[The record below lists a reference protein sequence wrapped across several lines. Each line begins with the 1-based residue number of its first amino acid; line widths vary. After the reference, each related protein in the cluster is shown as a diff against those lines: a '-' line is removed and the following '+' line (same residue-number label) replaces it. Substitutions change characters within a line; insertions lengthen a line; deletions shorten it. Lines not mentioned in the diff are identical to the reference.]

1 MNKKHTEEKN
11 LTSFDR
17 SFSSNIFFSEPDK
30 YKLLEKVSHSSDKI
44 INLGTNLSYSP
55 LGFFKKSLSI
65 NIKNFNRILKF
76 DKIKKTITVEAGLTI
91 VELLNFTL
99 KHNLWIPQI
108 PGYPTIS
115 IGGAIAVN
123 AHGKSCA
130 VHGTIRNSIKN
141 IFLFHK
147 IHGWLNLSENENKE
161 IFDLSIGGL
170 GLTGTIVSVTFN
182 LTDIESTNFIT
193 QKKKVNS
200 IKESKKFILEDSKD
214 LAYIYTW
221 NRADNL
227 KSFGKGLVYK
237 NVSDKT
243 SNVFKN
249 FKKIKN
255 KFGPFV
261 FPLWNRYTLNIINSL
276 YLKIN
281 QLSKT
286 EQRDNFLNVIFPF
299 YGKESYFNFFG
310 KKGFIESQLLIH
322 EKNFDSF
329 IDEFKSLFKKYEPT
343 ITLLSLKNMSGKQK
357 FLRFED
363 DKICLT
369 FDYIN
374 NKKNMIFMSKID
386 SLYSKYEILPSIIK
400 DSRISKE
407 TFRDSYKKEFIQ
419 FKDKLTSFDKKRV
432 YQSEI
437 SNRLEI

>member
-55 LGFFKKSLSI
+55 LGFCKNSLSI
-65 NIKNFNRILKF
+65 NIKNFNRILQF

>member
-1 MNKKHTEEKN
+1 MIKKHTEEKN

-30 YKLLEKVSHSSDKI
+30 YKLLEEVSHSSDKI

-55 LGFFKKSLSI
+55 LGFFKNSLSI

-76 DKIKKTITVEAGLTI
+76 DKIKKTITVEAGLTL

-182 LTDIESTNFIT
+182 LTNIESTNFIT

-249 FKKIKN
+249 FKKVKN
-255 KFGPFV
+255 KFRPFV

-281 QLSKT
+281 QLSKA
-286 EQRDNFLNVIFPF
+286 EQKDNFLNVIFPF
-299 YGKESYFNFFG
+299 YGRESYFNFFG

-363 DKICLT
+363 DKICIT

-386 SLYSKYEILPSIIK
+386 SLYSKYEILPSIVK

>member
-1 MNKKHTEEKN
+1 MIKKHTEEKN

-30 YKLLEKVSHSSDKI
+30 YKLLEEVSHSSDKI

-55 LGFFKKSLSI
+55 LGFFKNSLSI

-76 DKIKKTITVEAGLTI
+76 DKIKKTITVEAGLTL

-182 LTDIESTNFIT
+182 LTNIESTNFIT

-255 KFGPFV
+255 KFRPFV

-386 SLYSKYEILPSIIK
+386 SLYPKYEILPSIIK

>member
-1 MNKKHTEEKN
+1 MIKKHTEEKN

-30 YKLLEKVSHSSDKI
+30 YKLLEEVSHSSDKI

-55 LGFFKKSLSI
+55 LGFFKNSLSI

-76 DKIKKTITVEAGLTI
+76 DKIKKTITVEAGLTLI
-91 VELLNFTL
+91 ELLNFTL

-182 LTDIESTNFIT
+182 LTNIESTNFIT

-255 KFGPFV
+255 KFRPFV

-299 YGKESYFNFFG
+299 YGRESYFNFFG

-386 SLYSKYEILPSIIK
+386 SLYPKYEILPSIIK

-419 FKDKLTSFDKKRV
+419 FKDKLISFDKKRV

>member
-55 LGFFKKSLSI
+55 LGFFKNSLSI

-76 DKIKKTITVEAGLTI
+76 DKIKKTITVEAGLTL

-182 LTDIESTNFIT
+182 LTNIESTNFIT

-249 FKKIKN
+249 FKKVKN
-255 KFGPFV
+255 KFRPFV

-281 QLSKT
+281 QLSKA
-286 EQRDNFLNVIFPF
+286 EQKDNFLNVIFPF
-299 YGKESYFNFFG
+299 YGRESYFNFFG

>member
-1 MNKKHTEEKN
+1 MIKKYTEEKN

-55 LGFFKKSLSI
+55 LGFCKNSLSI
-65 NIKNFNRILKF
+65 NIKNFNRILQF

-299 YGKESYFNFFG
+299 YGRESYFNFFG

>member
-1 MNKKHTEEKN
+1 M
-11 LTSFDR
+11 
-17 SFSSNIFFSEPDK
+17 
-30 YKLLEKVSHSSDKI
+30 
-44 INLGTNLSYSP
+44 
-55 LGFFKKSLSI
+55 
-65 NIKNFNRILKF
+65 
-76 DKIKKTITVEAGLTI
+76 
-91 VELLNFTL
+91 
-99 KHNLWIPQI
+99 
-108 PGYPTIS
+108 
-115 IGGAIAVN
+115 
-123 AHGKSCA
+123 
-130 VHGTIRNSIKN
+130 
-141 IFLFHK
+141 
-147 IHGWLNLSENENKE
+147 
-161 IFDLSIGGL
+161 
-170 GLTGTIVSVTFN
+170 
-182 LTDIESTNFIT
+182 
-193 QKKKVNS
+193 
-200 IKESKKFILEDSKD
+200 
-214 LAYIYTW
+214 
-221 NRADNL
+221 
-227 KSFGKGLVYK
+227 YK

-249 FKKIKN
+249 FKKVKN
-255 KFGPFV
+255 KFRPFV

-281 QLSKT
+281 QLSKA
-286 EQRDNFLNVIFPF
+286 EQKDNFLNVIFPF
-299 YGKESYFNFFG
+299 YGRESYFNFFG

-363 DKICLT
+363 DKICIT

-386 SLYSKYEILPSIIK
+386 SLYSKYEILPSIVK

>member
-1 MNKKHTEEKN
+1 MIKKHTEEKN

-30 YKLLEKVSHSSDKI
+30 YKLLEEVSHSSDKI

-55 LGFFKKSLSI
+55 LGFFKNSLSI

-76 DKIKKTITVEAGLTI
+76 DKIKKTITVEAGLTLI
-91 VELLNFTL
+91 ELLNFTL

-182 LTDIESTNFIT
+182 LTNIESTNFIT

-255 KFGPFV
+255 KFRPFV

-386 SLYSKYEILPSIIK
+386 SLYPKYEILPSIIK